1 MRVTRRDRRP
11 ALHPA
16 IRALIRDAAGRLEE
30 LAHIRST
37 RILVVAGEAR
47 RMSRATIRPLG
58 GKHKPGRGARPKVTY
73 RGRGILYVITLRPM
87 FFRASTVEAR
97 VETLL
102 HELFHISGR
111 FDGTLHRGRR
121 HALLPGKRFG
131 AVLGPLVQRY
141 LEVADR
147 RLLGPFGYDG
157 EVLMPQWLEK
167 PPIRLSAARRGRRVY
182 GDDQLFV
189 GPVRMITRTHGR

>member
-1 MRVTRRDRRP
+1 VAKHDRRP
-11 ALHPA
+11 PLHPA
-16 IRALIRDAAGRLEE
+16 IRALIRDAAAKLEE
-30 LAHIRST
+30 LSHVRST
-37 RILVVAGEAR
+37 RVLVVAGEAR

-58 GKHKPGRGARPKVTY
+58 GKHKLGRGAKPRVMY
-73 RGRGILYVITLRPM
+73 RGRRMLYVVTLRPM
-87 FFRASTVEAR
+87 FFRASTVETR

-131 AVLGPLVQRY
+131 AVLGPLVRRY

-147 RLLGPFGYDG
+147 RLLAPFGYDG

-167 PPIRLSAARRGRRVY
+167 PPIRLSASRRGRRVY
-182 GDDQLFV
+182 TDEQLFV
-189 GPVRMITRTHGR
+189 GPVRMITR